1 MLIKVNTLLVYH
13 EYTSDPLACKI
24 NHTVE
29 VASITNSLNPFS
41 VTRMTPKLLFLFSLA
56 PHTLR
61 FALAKS
67 FTGCDLSLK
76 PLGSPTLTHKTHT
89 HTHTHTTKTVVSS
102 SQCFISLPVSAQ
114 SPTGNDIHTEMCTDI
129 KCTSETTHRYNAQT

>member
-1 MLIKVNTLLVYH
+1 MQCDDSSFLPLSCHIKNFESCVPACMLIKVNTLLVYH

-41 VTRMTPKLLFLFSLA
+41 VTRMTPKFLFLFSLA

-89 HTHTHTTKTVVSS
+89 HTHTHTHNQNGGFLLSV
-102 SQCFISLPVSAQ
+102 F
-114 SPTGNDIHTEMCTDI
+114 
-129 KCTSETTHRYNAQT
+129 Y